1 MTFAQFTSCL
11 SRRHEK
17 NTTILWWNDR
27 SRACRPSSSSCELS
41 ETSTLGRS
49 RRVCPFACPAHRRL
63 SLTHYNLQTPLKEI
77 VVYHPEQEYL
87 DDIAVLKQY
96 IYEELNVREVILS
109 SDEQQCGV
117 KWKVDADWPV
127 LGKKLRKDLPRL
139 KKALPTVTSEQAKA
153 YLADGKITIDGIELV
168 AGDLTTQRFVEL
180 PAPIE
185 GSTEVDAAQYS
196 SGSDSDVV
204 VLLDIKVRPDFV
216 QEAYARELTT
226 KVQKARKAAG
236 CQPTDEMDIYLA
248 YADEEAREMLNNVL
262 QSKADVI
269 SRVLKRVPQDDG
281 QRDKSRPVYWESPE
295 DLEQEVGGAKFRFVV
310 LESGK

>member
-1 MTFAQFTSCL
+1 M
-11 SRRHEK
+11 
-17 NTTILWWNDR
+17 
-27 SRACRPSSSSCELS
+27 
-41 ETSTLGRS
+41 
-49 RRVCPFACPAHRRL
+49 
-63 SLTHYNLQTPLKEI
+63 QTPLKEI
-77 VVYHPEQEYL
+77 VIYHPDQEYL
-87 DDIAVLKQY
+87 DDISHLKQY
-96 IYEELNVREVILS
+96 IIEELNVREVILS

-139 KKALPTVTSEQAKA
+139 KKALPSVTSEQVKD
-153 YLADGKITIDGIELV
+153 YLSTGKITIDGIELV

-185 GSTEVDAAQYS
+185 GSEQVDAAQYS

-216 QEAYARELTT
+216 LEAYARELTT

-248 YADEEAREMLNNVL
+248 YADQEGKDLLNNVL
-262 QSKADVI
+262 QSKGDVI

-281 QRDKSRPVYWESPE
+281 QRDKSRTVFWESGE
-295 DLEQEVGGAKFRFVV
+295 DLEQEVGGAKFRFV
-310 LESGK
+310 LLQSGK